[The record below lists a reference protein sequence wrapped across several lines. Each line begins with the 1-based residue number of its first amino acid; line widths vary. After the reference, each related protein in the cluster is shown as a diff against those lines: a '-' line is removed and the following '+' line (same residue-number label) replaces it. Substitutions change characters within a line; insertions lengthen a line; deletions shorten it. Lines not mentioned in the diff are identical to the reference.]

1 MPLSRV
7 VESASAKVPDE
18 PGRCSWSLAVP
29 TKNGCTHRR
38 SSSSSPAAMRS
49 CESRPKPYW
58 TMSAPGCSF
67 SSRMVSIGSWS
78 MTTAG
83 DHDGSL
89 SEEAT
94 TYFGSAFMRSLR
106 GSPDMA
112 DHTGAND
119 S

>member
-1 MPLSRV
+1 
-7 VESASAKVPDE
+7 
-18 PGRCSWSLAVP
+18 
-29 TKNGCTHRR
+29 
-38 SSSSSPAAMRS
+38 
-49 CESRPKPYW
+49 
-58 TMSAPGCSF
+58 
-67 SSRMVSIGSWS
+67 